1 MLLDRK
7 ERRCEA
13 KDSEDCFDYLSLW
26 DVTFSLLMMITF
38 PIIPQGVGGIPGIDG
53 LPGDKGD
60 KVRIR
65 VCVN

>member
-13 KDSEDCFDYLSLW
+13 KDAEDCFYYLSFW
-26 DVTFSLLMMITF
+26 DVKSSMLMVIVF
-38 PIIPQGVGGIPGIDG
+38 PIILQGVGGIPGIDG

-65 VCVN
+65 VCVI